1 MKRIWMSALLL
12 LTALFAACAQ
22 AETVYDRGTM
32 YGVMTVY
39 EQPDSLS
46 DVRMVYFSG
55 TPVEVLESVEDGA
68 GQVFVH
74 VCVANQLEGYVL
86 TRDSGENEVVL
97 FSEGA
102 ADGPKGILPMLVA
115 NPGGR
120 GIVNLRDRP
129 SRSGRVLAEI
139 PNGTTVEVMGVKE
152 DDTHVLASW
161 AHVRAG
167 GQTGFMQLDLLTVP
181 NTEAYWQAMAGT
193 YMVLPMRSCS
203 LNDVRPFDPPEITAE
218 ALAQELTE
226 PKSREQV
233 RQFFASLGME
243 ITEEEAYYLETG
255 EPFLTAP
262 SKPEIQQI
270 DADLSEG
277 KALALVKTQLY
288 SFLLETRADGKTV
301 LLDMLTEFDAM
312 RTERIG
318 RTTWLVGRMGGP
330 MDGGRGEYGCW
341 YNLETRG
348 ADIIY
353 AEYTSES
360 YLGGSLCTGTW
371 ASEDCLIYALTE
383 KTQTEKTQTE
393 GESVAVTS
401 QITIEGIR
409 GVYTAGDIRRES
421 VFEKTLRRE
430 YVYDASRGRLV
441 IAGAQ

>member
-12 LTALFAACAQ
+12 LTALFATRAQ

-32 YGVMTVY
+32 YGVMAVY

-68 GQVFVH
+68 GQVFTH

-129 SRSGRVLAEI
+129 SRRGRVLAEI

-181 NTEAYWQAMAGT
+181 NTEAYWLAMVGT

-233 RQFFASLGME
+233 RRFFASLGME

-330 MDGGRGEYGCW
+330 LDGGRGEYGCW

-348 ADIIY
+348 ADILY

-383 KTQTEKTQTE
+383 KTQTE

-409 GVYTAGDIRRES
+409 GVYTAEDIRRES
-421 VFEKTLRRE
+421 VFEKTLCRE
-430 YVYDASRGRLV
+430 YVYDASRGCLV

>member
-12 LTALFAACAQ
+12 LTALFATRAQ

-46 DVRMVYFSG
+46 DIRMVYFSG

-68 GQVFVH
+68 GRVFTH

-129 SRSGRVLAEI
+129 SRRGRVLAEI

-383 KTQTEKTQTE
+383 KTQTE

>member
-12 LTALFAACAQ
+12 LTALFAARAQ

-68 GQVFVH
+68 GQVFTH

-129 SRSGRVLAEI
+129 SRRGRVLAEI

-181 NTEAYWQAMAGT
+181 NTEAYWLAMVGT

-226 PKSREQV
+226 PKSRKQV
-233 RQFFASLGME
+233 RRFFASLGME
-243 ITEEEAYYLETG
+243 ITEEEAYYLEKG

-270 DADLSEG
+270 DADLNEG

-330 MDGGRGEYGCW
+330 LDGGRGEYGCW

-348 ADIIY
+348 ADILY

-383 KTQTEKTQTE
+383 KTQTE

-409 GVYTAGDIRRES
+409 GVYTAEDIRRES
-421 VFEKTLRRE
+421 VFEKTLCRE
-430 YVYDASRGRLV
+430 YVYDASRGCLV

>member
-129 SRSGRVLAEI
+129 SRRGRVLAEI

-167 GQTGFMQLDLLTVP
+167 GQTGFMQLGLLTVP
-181 NTEAYWQAMAGT
+181 NTEAYWLAMVGT

-383 KTQTEKTQTE
+383 KTQTE

-409 GVYTAGDIRRES
+409 GIYTAKDIRRES
-421 VFEKTLRRE
+421 LFEKTLRRE

>member
-12 LTALFAACAQ
+12 LTALFAARAQ

-46 DVRMVYFSG
+46 DIRMVYFSG

-68 GQVFVH
+68 GRVFTH

-129 SRSGRVLAEI
+129 SRRGRVLAEI

-181 NTEAYWQAMAGT
+181 NTEAYWLAMVGT

-233 RQFFASLGME
+233 RRFFASLGME
-243 ITEEEAYYLETG
+243 ITEEEAHYLETG

-270 DADLSEG
+270 DADLNEG

-330 MDGGRGEYGCW
+330 LDGGRGEYGCW

-348 ADIIY
+348 ADILY

-383 KTQTEKTQTE
+383 KTQTE

-409 GVYTAGDIRRES
+409 GVYTAEDIRRES
-421 VFEKTLRRE
+421 VFEKTLCRE
-430 YVYDASRGRLV
+430 YVYDASRGCLV

>member
-12 LTALFAACAQ
+12 LTALFAARAQ

-68 GQVFVH
+68 GQAFTH

-129 SRSGRVLAEI
+129 SRRGRVLAEI

-181 NTEAYWQAMAGT
+181 NTEAYWLAMVGT

-233 RQFFASLGME
+233 RRFFASLGME

-330 MDGGRGEYGCW
+330 LDGGRGEYGCW

-348 ADIIY
+348 ADILY

-383 KTQTEKTQTE
+383 ETQTE

-409 GVYTAGDIRRES
+409 GVYTAEDIRRES
-421 VFEKTLRRE
+421 VFEKTLCRE

>member
-12 LTALFAACAQ
+12 LTALFAARAQ

-46 DVRMVYFSG
+46 DIRMVYFSG

-68 GQVFVH
+68 GRVFTH

-129 SRSGRVLAEI
+129 SRRGRVLAEI

-181 NTEAYWQAMAGT
+181 NTEAYWLAMVGT

-226 PKSREQV
+226 PKSKEQV
-233 RQFFASLGME
+233 RRFFASLGME

-312 RTERIG
+312 HTERIG

-330 MDGGRGEYGCW
+330 LDGGRGEYGCW

-348 ADIIY
+348 ADILY

-383 KTQTEKTQTE
+383 KTQTE

-409 GVYTAGDIRRES
+409 GVYTAEDIRRES
-421 VFEKTLRRE
+421 VFEKTLCRE
-430 YVYDASRGRLV
+430 YVYDASRGCLV
-441 IAGAQ
+441 IASAQ

>member
-12 LTALFAACAQ
+12 LTALFAARAQ

-68 GQVFVH
+68 SQVFTH

-115 NPGGR
+115 NSGGR
-120 GIVNLRDRP
+120 GIVNLRDWP

-181 NTEAYWQAMAGT
+181 NTEAYWLAMVGT

-233 RQFFASLGME
+233 RRFFTSLGME

-270 DADLSEG
+270 DADLSES

-330 MDGGRGEYGCW
+330 LDGGRGEYGCW

-348 ADIIY
+348 ADILY

-383 KTQTEKTQTE
+383 KTQTE

-409 GVYTAGDIRRES
+409 GVYTAEDIRRES
-421 VFEKTLRRE
+421 VFEKTLCRE

>member
-12 LTALFAACAQ
+12 LTALFATRAQ

-68 GQVFVH
+68 GQVFTH

-129 SRSGRVLAEI
+129 SRRGRVLAEI

-181 NTEAYWQAMAGT
+181 NTEAYWLAMVGT

-233 RQFFASLGME
+233 RRFFASLGME

-277 KALALVKTQLY
+277 KVLALVKTQLY

-330 MDGGRGEYGCW
+330 LDGGRGEYGCW

-348 ADIIY
+348 ADILY

-383 KTQTEKTQTE
+383 KTQTE

-409 GVYTAGDIRRES
+409 GVYTAEDIRRES
-421 VFEKTLRRE
+421 VFEKTLCRE
-430 YVYDASRGRLV
+430 YVYDASRGCLV

>member
-1 MKRIWMSALLL
+1 MKRTVFL
-12 LTALFAACAQ
+12 LTLVLCAFTACAR
-22 AETVYDRGTM
+22 AETVYDRGEL
-32 YGVMTVY
+32 YGVMSVY
-39 EQPDSLS
+39 AKPDLLS
-46 DVRMVYFSG
+46 EHLMTYFSG
-55 TPVEVLESVEDGA
+55 TPVDVMENVA
-68 GQVFVH
+68 GQEDEIYAH
-74 VCVANQLEGYVL
+74 VRVAGQIEGYAQIW
-86 TRDSGENEVVL
+86 DGHGNETVL
-97 FSEGA
+97 FSEEA
-102 ADGPKGILPMLVA
+102 AEVPCGILPMLVA

-152 DDTHVLASW
+152 DDMHVLASW

-181 NTEAYWQAMAGT
+181 NTEAYWLAMVGT

-218 ALAQELTE
+218 ALAQALAE

-243 ITEEEAYYLETG
+243 ITEDEAYYLETG

-262 SKPEIQQI
+262 SKPEIQTI
-270 DADLSEG
+270 DADLSDG
-277 KALALVKTQLY
+277 KALALVKTRRY

-301 LLDMLTEFDAM
+301 LLDMLTEFDAL

-318 RTTWLVGRMGGP
+318 RTTWLVGRMSGP
-330 MDGGRGEYGCW
+330 LDGGRGEYGCW

-348 ADIIY
+348 ADILY
-353 AEYTSES
+353 AEFTVES
-360 YLGGSLCTGTW
+360 YMGGSLCTGTW
-371 ASEDCLIYALTE
+371 ASEDCLIYRLTE
-383 KTQTEKTQTE
+383 ETQTE

-409 GVYTAGDIRRES
+409 GLYTAKDIQRES
-421 VFEKTLRRE
+421 VFEKTLRRD

>member
-12 LTALFAACAQ
+12 LTALFAARAQ

-68 GQVFVH
+68 GQVFTH

-129 SRSGRVLAEI
+129 SRRGRVLAEI

-181 NTEAYWQAMAGT
+181 NTEAYWLAMVGT

-226 PKSREQV
+226 PKSRKQV
-233 RQFFASLGME
+233 RRFFASLGME

-330 MDGGRGEYGCW
+330 LDGGRGEYGCW

-348 ADIIY
+348 ADILY

-383 KTQTEKTQTE
+383 KTQTE

-409 GVYTAGDIRRES
+409 GVYMAEDIRRES
-421 VFEKTLRRE
+421 VFEKTLCRE
-430 YVYDASRGRLV
+430 YVYDASRGCLV

>member
-115 NPGGR
+115 NSGGR
-120 GIVNLRDRP
+120 GIVNLRDWP

-181 NTEAYWQAMAGT
+181 NTEAYWMAMVGT

-233 RQFFASLGME
+233 RRFFASLGME

-330 MDGGRGEYGCW
+330 LDGGRGEYGCW

-348 ADIIY
+348 ADILY

-383 KTQTEKTQTE
+383 KTQTE
-393 GESVAVTS
+393 GESVAITS

-409 GVYTAGDIRRES
+409 GVYTAEDIRRES
-421 VFEKTLRRE
+421 VFEKTFCRE
-430 YVYDASRGRLV
+430 YAYDASRGCLV

>member
-12 LTALFAACAQ
+12 LTALFAARAQ

-68 GQVFVH
+68 GQVFTH

-129 SRSGRVLAEI
+129 SRRGRVLAEI

-181 NTEAYWQAMAGT
+181 NTEAYWLAMVGT

-218 ALAQELTE
+218 ALAQALIE
-226 PKSREQV
+226 PKSWEQV

-243 ITEEEAYYLETG
+243 ITEDEAYYLETG
-255 EPFLTAP
+255 EPFLTD
-262 SKPEIQQI
+262 SGKPEIQTI
-270 DADLSEG
+270 DADLSDG
-277 KALALVKTQLY
+277 KALALVKTPLY

-301 LLDMLTEFDAM
+301 LLDMLTEFDAL

-330 MDGGRGEYGCW
+330 LDGGRGEYGCW

-348 ADIIY
+348 ADILY
-353 AEYTSES
+353 AEFTVES
-360 YLGGSLCTGTW
+360 YMGGSLCTGTW

-383 KTQTEKTQTE
+383 ETQTE

-409 GVYTAGDIRRES
+409 GVYTAEDIRRES
-421 VFEKTLRRE
+421 VFEKTLCRE
-430 YVYDASRGRLV
+430 YVYDASRGCLV

>member
-1 MKRIWMSALLL
+1 MKRTVFL
-12 LTALFAACAQ
+12 LTLVLCAFTACAR
-22 AETVYDRGTM
+22 AETVYDRGEL
-32 YGVMTVY
+32 YGVMSVY
-39 EQPDSLS
+39 AKPDLLS
-46 DVRMVYFSG
+46 EHLMTYFSG
-55 TPVEVLESVEDGA
+55 TPVDVMENVA
-68 GQVFVH
+68 GQEDEIYAH
-74 VCVANQLEGYVL
+74 VRVAGQIEGYAQIW
-86 TRDSGENEVVL
+86 DGHGNETVL
-97 FSEGA
+97 FSEEA
-102 ADGPKGILPMLVA
+102 AEVPCGILPMLVA

-152 DDTHVLASW
+152 DDMHVLASW

-181 NTEAYWQAMAGT
+181 NTEAYWLAMVGT

-218 ALAQELTE
+218 ALAQALAE

-243 ITEEEAYYLETG
+243 ITEDEAYYLETG

-262 SKPEIQQI
+262 SKPEIQTI
-270 DADLSEG
+270 DADLSDG
-277 KALALVKTQLY
+277 KALALVKTRRY

-301 LLDMLTEFDAM
+301 LLDMLTEFDAL

-318 RTTWLVGRMGGP
+318 RTTWLVGRMSGP
-330 MDGGRGEYGCW
+330 LDGGRGEYGCW

-348 ADIIY
+348 ADILY

-383 KTQTEKTQTE
+383 KTQTE

-409 GVYTAGDIRRES
+409 GLYTAKDIQRES

>member
-12 LTALFAACAQ
+12 LTALFAARAQ

-68 GQVFVH
+68 GQAFTH

-129 SRSGRVLAEI
+129 SRRGRVLAEI

-181 NTEAYWQAMAGT
+181 NTEAYWLAMAGT

-218 ALAQELTE
+218 ALAQALAG
-226 PKSREQV
+226 PKSWEQV

-243 ITEEEAYYLETG
+243 ITEDEAYYLETG

-262 SKPEIQQI
+262 SKPEIQTI
-270 DADLSEG
+270 DADLGDG
-277 KALALVKTQLY
+277 KALALVKTHLY

-301 LLDMLTEFDAM
+301 LLDMLTEFDAL

-330 MDGGRGEYGCW
+330 LDGGRGEYGCW

-348 ADIIY
+348 ADILY
-353 AEYTSES
+353 AEFTVES
-360 YLGGSLCTGTW
+360 YMGGSLCTGTW

-383 KTQTEKTQTE
+383 ETQTE

-409 GVYTAGDIRRES
+409 GVYTAEDIRRES
-421 VFEKTLRRE
+421 VFEKTLCRE
-430 YVYDASRGRLV
+430 YVYDASRGCLV

>member
-12 LTALFAACAQ
+12 LTALFAARAQ

-68 GQVFVH
+68 GQVFTH

-129 SRSGRVLAEI
+129 SRRGRVLAEI

-181 NTEAYWQAMAGT
+181 NTEAYWLAMVGT

-233 RQFFASLGME
+233 RRFFASLGME
-243 ITEEEAYYLETG
+243 ITEDEAYYLETG
-255 EPFLTAP
+255 EPFVTAP
-262 SKPEIQQI
+262 SKPEIQTI
-270 DADLSEG
+270 DADLSDG

-330 MDGGRGEYGCW
+330 LDGGRGEYGCW

-348 ADIIY
+348 ADILY

-383 KTQTEKTQTE
+383 KTQTE

-409 GVYTAGDIRRES
+409 GVYTAEDIRRES
-421 VFEKTLRRE
+421 VFEKTLCRE
-430 YVYDASRGRLV
+430 YVYDASRGCLV

>member
-12 LTALFAACAQ
+12 LTALFAARAQ
-22 AETVYDRGTM
+22 AETVYVRGTM

-68 GQVFVH
+68 GQVFTH

-129 SRSGRVLAEI
+129 SRRGRVLAEI

-181 NTEAYWQAMAGT
+181 NTEAYWLAMVGT

-226 PKSREQV
+226 PKSRKQV
-233 RQFFASLGME
+233 RRFFASLGME

-330 MDGGRGEYGCW
+330 LDGGRGEYGCW

-348 ADIIY
+348 ADILY

-383 KTQTEKTQTE
+383 KTQTE

-409 GVYTAGDIRRES
+409 GVYTAEDIRRES
-421 VFEKTLRRE
+421 VFEKTLCRE
-430 YVYDASRGRLV
+430 YVYDASRGCLV

>member
-12 LTALFAACAQ
+12 LTALFAARAQ

-68 GQVFVH
+68 GQVFTH

-97 FSEGA
+97 FSERA

-129 SRSGRVLAEI
+129 SRRGRVLAEI

-181 NTEAYWQAMAGT
+181 NTEAYWLAMVGT

-233 RQFFASLGME
+233 RRFFASLGME

-270 DADLSEG
+270 DADLNEG

-330 MDGGRGEYGCW
+330 LDGGRGEYGCW

-348 ADIIY
+348 ADILY

-383 KTQTEKTQTE
+383 KTQTE

-409 GVYTAGDIRRES
+409 GVYMAEDIRRES
-421 VFEKTLRRE
+421 VFEKTLCRE
-430 YVYDASRGRLV
+430 YVYDASRGCLV

>member
-12 LTALFAACAQ
+12 LTALFATRAQ

-68 GQVFVH
+68 GQVFTH

-129 SRSGRVLAEI
+129 SRRGRVLAEI

-167 GQTGFMQLDLLTVP
+167 GQTGFLQLDLLTVP
-181 NTEAYWQAMAGT
+181 NTEAYWLAMVGT

-233 RQFFASLGME
+233 RRFFASLGME

-330 MDGGRGEYGCW
+330 LDGGRGEYGCW

-348 ADIIY
+348 ADILY

-383 KTQTEKTQTE
+383 KTQTE

-409 GVYTAGDIRRES
+409 GVYTAEDIRRES
-421 VFEKTLRRE
+421 VFEKTLCRE
-430 YVYDASRGRLV
+430 YVYDASRGCLV

>member
-12 LTALFAACAQ
+12 LTALFAARAQ

-39 EQPDSLS
+39 EQLDSLS

-68 GQVFVH
+68 GQVFTH

-129 SRSGRVLAEI
+129 SRRGRVLAEI

-181 NTEAYWQAMAGT
+181 NTEAYWLAMVGT

-233 RQFFASLGME
+233 RRFFASLGME

-330 MDGGRGEYGCW
+330 LDGGRGEYGCW

-348 ADIIY
+348 ADILY

-383 KTQTEKTQTE
+383 KTQTE

-409 GVYTAGDIRRES
+409 GVYTAEDIRRES
-421 VFEKTLRRE
+421 VFEKTLCRE
-430 YVYDASRGRLV
+430 YVYDASRGCLV

>member
-12 LTALFAACAQ
+12 LTALFATRAQ

-68 GQVFVH
+68 GQVFTH
-74 VCVANQLEGYVL
+74 VCVENQLEGYVL

-129 SRSGRVLAEI
+129 SRRGRVLAEI

-181 NTEAYWQAMAGT
+181 NTEAYWLAMVGT

-233 RQFFASLGME
+233 RRFFASLGME

-330 MDGGRGEYGCW
+330 LDGGRGEYGCW

-348 ADIIY
+348 ADILY

-383 KTQTEKTQTE
+383 KTQTE

-409 GVYTAGDIRRES
+409 GVYTAEDIRRES
-421 VFEKTLRRE
+421 VFEKTLCRE
-430 YVYDASRGRLV
+430 YVYDASRDRLV

>member
-12 LTALFAACAQ
+12 LTALFAARAQ

-68 GQVFVH
+68 GQVFTH

-181 NTEAYWQAMAGT
+181 NTEAYWLAMVGT

-243 ITEEEAYYLETG
+243 ITEEEARHLQTG
-255 EPFLTAP
+255 EPFLAML
-262 SKPEIQQI
+262 SKPEIQKI
-270 DADLSEG
+270 DADLSDG

-330 MDGGRGEYGCW
+330 LDGGRGEYGCW

-348 ADIIY
+348 ADILY

-383 KTQTEKTQTE
+383 KTQTE

-409 GVYTAGDIRRES
+409 GLYTAKDIQRES

>member
-12 LTALFAACAQ
+12 LTALFAARAQ

-68 GQVFVH
+68 GQAFTH

-97 FSEGA
+97 FSKGA

-129 SRSGRVLAEI
+129 SRRGRVLAEI

-181 NTEAYWQAMAGT
+181 NTEAYWLAMVGT

-233 RQFFASLGME
+233 RRFFASLGME

-330 MDGGRGEYGCW
+330 LDGGRGEYGCW

-348 ADIIY
+348 ADILY

-383 KTQTEKTQTE
+383 KTQTE

-409 GVYTAGDIRRES
+409 GVYTAEDIRRES
-421 VFEKTLRRE
+421 VFEKTLCRE
-430 YVYDASRGRLV
+430 YVYDASRGCLV

>member
-348 ADIIY
+348 ADILY

-383 KTQTEKTQTE
+383 KTQTE

-409 GVYTAGDIRRES
+409 GIYTAKDIRRES
-421 VFEKTLRRE
+421 LFEKTLRRE

>member
-12 LTALFAACAQ
+12 LTALFAARAQ

-68 GQVFVH
+68 GQVFTH

-86 TRDSGENEVVL
+86 TRDSVENEVVL

-129 SRSGRVLAEI
+129 SRRGRVLAEI

-181 NTEAYWQAMAGT
+181 NTEAYWLAMVGT

-226 PKSREQV
+226 PKSRKQV
-233 RQFFASLGME
+233 RRFFASLGME

-330 MDGGRGEYGCW
+330 LDGGRGEYGCW

-348 ADIIY
+348 ADILY

-383 KTQTEKTQTE
+383 KTQTE

-409 GVYTAGDIRRES
+409 GVYTAEDIRRES
-421 VFEKTLRRE
+421 VFEKTLCRE
-430 YVYDASRGRLV
+430 YVYDASRGCLG

>member
-12 LTALFAACAQ
+12 LTALFATRAQ

-68 GQVFVH
+68 GQVFTH

-129 SRSGRVLAEI
+129 SRRGRVLAEI

-181 NTEAYWQAMAGT
+181 NTEAYWLAMVGT

-233 RQFFASLGME
+233 RRFFASLGME

-262 SKPEIQQI
+262 SKPEIQTI
-270 DADLSEG
+270 DADLSDG
-277 KALALVKTQLY
+277 KALALVKTSLY

-330 MDGGRGEYGCW
+330 LDGGRGEYGCW

-348 ADIIY
+348 ADILY

-383 KTQTEKTQTE
+383 ETQTE

-409 GVYTAGDIRRES
+409 GLYTAKDIQRES

-430 YVYDASRGRLV
+430 YVYDASRGCLV

>member
-12 LTALFAACAQ
+12 LTALFAARAQ

-46 DVRMVYFSG
+46 DIRMVYFSG

-68 GQVFVH
+68 GRVFTH

-129 SRSGRVLAEI
+129 SRRGRVLAEI

-181 NTEAYWQAMAGT
+181 NTEAYWLAMVGT

-233 RQFFASLGME
+233 RRFFASLGME

-270 DADLSEG
+270 DADLNEG

-330 MDGGRGEYGCW
+330 LDGGRGEYGCW

-348 ADIIY
+348 ADILY

-383 KTQTEKTQTE
+383 KTQTE

-409 GVYTAGDIRRES
+409 GVYTAEDIRRES
-421 VFEKTLRRE
+421 VFEKTLCRE

>member
-12 LTALFAACAQ
+12 LTALFAARAQ

-218 ALAQELTE
+218 ALAQALTE

-348 ADIIY
+348 ADILY

-371 ASEDCLIYALTE
+371 ASEDCLIYAL
-383 KTQTEKTQTE
+383 TEKTQTE

>member
-12 LTALFAACAQ
+12 LTALFAARAQ

-68 GQVFVH
+68 GQVFTH

-129 SRSGRVLAEI
+129 SRRGRVLAEI

-181 NTEAYWQAMAGT
+181 NTEAYWLAMVGT

-233 RQFFASLGME
+233 RRFFASLGME

-330 MDGGRGEYGCW
+330 LDGGRGEYGCW

-348 ADIIY
+348 ADILY

-383 KTQTEKTQTE
+383 KTQTE
-393 GESVAVTS
+393 GECVAVTS

-409 GVYTAGDIRRES
+409 GVYTAEDIRRES
-421 VFEKTLRRE
+421 VFEKTLCRE
-430 YVYDASRGRLV
+430 YVYDASRGCLV

>member
-12 LTALFAACAQ
+12 LTALFAARAQ

-68 GQVFVH
+68 GQAFTH

-129 SRSGRVLAEI
+129 SRRGRVLAEI

-181 NTEAYWQAMAGT
+181 NTEAYWLAMVGT

-233 RQFFASLGME
+233 RRFFASLGME

-330 MDGGRGEYGCW
+330 LDGGRGEYGCW

-348 ADIIY
+348 ADILY

-383 KTQTEKTQTE
+383 KTQTE

-409 GVYTAGDIRRES
+409 GVYTAEDIRRES
-421 VFEKTLRRE
+421 VFEKTLWLE
-430 YVYDASRGRLV
+430 YVYDASRGCLV
-441 IAGAQ
+441 IAGAP

>member
-12 LTALFAACAQ
+12 LTALFAARAQ

-46 DVRMVYFSG
+46 DIRMVYFSG

-68 GQVFVH
+68 GRVFTH

-129 SRSGRVLAEI
+129 SRRGRVLAEI

-181 NTEAYWQAMAGT
+181 NTEAYWLAMVGT

-233 RQFFASLGME
+233 RRFFASLGME

-270 DADLSEG
+270 DADLNEG

-288 SFLLETRADGKTV
+288 SFLLETHADGKTV

-330 MDGGRGEYGCW
+330 LDGGRGEYGCW

-348 ADIIY
+348 ADILY

-383 KTQTEKTQTE
+383 KTQTE

-409 GVYTAGDIRRES
+409 GVYTAEDIRRES
-421 VFEKTLRRE
+421 VFEKTLCRE
-430 YVYDASRGRLV
+430 YVYDASRGCLV

>member
-120 GIVNLRDRP
+120 RIVNLRDRP

-203 LNDVRPFDPPEITAE
+203 LNDVRPFDPPEFTAE

-383 KTQTEKTQTE
+383 KTQTE

-409 GVYTAGDIRRES
+409 GIYTAKDIRRES
-421 VFEKTLRRE
+421 LFEKTLRRE

>member
-12 LTALFAACAQ
+12 LTALFAARAQ

-68 GQVFVH
+68 GQVFTH

-129 SRSGRVLAEI
+129 SRRGRVLAEI

-181 NTEAYWQAMAGT
+181 NTEAYWLAMAGT

-233 RQFFASLGME
+233 RRFFASLGME

-270 DADLSEG
+270 DADLNEG

-330 MDGGRGEYGCW
+330 LDGGRGEYGCW

-348 ADIIY
+348 ADILY

-371 ASEDCLIYALTE
+371 ASEDCLIYELTE
-383 KTQTEKTQTE
+383 KTHTE

-409 GVYTAGDIRRES
+409 GVYMAEDIRRES
-421 VFEKTLRRE
+421 VFEKTLCRE
-430 YVYDASRGRLV
+430 YVYDASRGCLV

>member
-12 LTALFAACAQ
+12 LTALFATRAQ

-68 GQVFVH
+68 GQVFTH

-129 SRSGRVLAEI
+129 SRRGRVLAEI

-181 NTEAYWQAMAGT
+181 NTEAYWLAMVGT

-233 RQFFASLGME
+233 RRFFASLGME

-330 MDGGRGEYGCW
+330 LDGGRGEYGCW

-348 ADIIY
+348 ADILY

-383 KTQTEKTQTE
+383 KTQTE
-393 GESVAVTS
+393 GESVAVAS

-409 GVYTAGDIRRES
+409 GVYTAEDIRRES
-421 VFEKTLRRE
+421 VFEKTLCRE
-430 YVYDASRGRLV
+430 YVYDASRGCLV

>member
-181 NTEAYWQAMAGT
+181 NTEAYWLAMVGT

-226 PKSREQV
+226 PKSRKQV
-233 RQFFASLGME
+233 RRFFASLGME

-301 LLDMLTEFDAM
+301 LLDMLTEFDAL

-330 MDGGRGEYGCW
+330 LDGGRGDYGCW

-348 ADIIY
+348 ADILY
-353 AEYTSES
+353 AEFTVES
-360 YLGGSLCTGTW
+360 YMGGSLCTGTW

-383 KTQTEKTQTE
+383 ETQTE

-409 GVYTAGDIRRES
+409 GLYTAKDIQRES

-430 YVYDASRGRLV
+430 YVYDASRGCLV

>member
-12 LTALFAACAQ
+12 LTALFAARAQ

-46 DVRMVYFSG
+46 DIRMVYFSG

-68 GQVFVH
+68 GQAFTH

-129 SRSGRVLAEI
+129 SRRGRVLAEI

-181 NTEAYWQAMAGT
+181 NTEAYWLAMVGT

-233 RQFFASLGME
+233 RRFFASLGME

-330 MDGGRGEYGCW
+330 LDGGRGEYGCW

-348 ADIIY
+348 ADILY

-383 KTQTEKTQTE
+383 KTQTE

-409 GVYTAGDIRRES
+409 GVYTAEDIRRES
-421 VFEKTLRRE
+421 VFEKTLCRE
-430 YVYDASRGRLV
+430 YVYDASRGCLV

>member
-12 LTALFAACAQ
+12 LTALFAARAQ

-68 GQVFVH
+68 GQAFTH

-129 SRSGRVLAEI
+129 SRRGRVLAEI

-181 NTEAYWQAMAGT
+181 NTEAYWLAMVGT

-226 PKSREQV
+226 TKSREQV
-233 RQFFASLGME
+233 RRFFASLGME

-330 MDGGRGEYGCW
+330 LDGGRGEYGCW

-348 ADIIY
+348 ADILY

-383 KTQTEKTQTE
+383 KTQTE

-409 GVYTAGDIRRES
+409 GVYTAEDIRRES
-421 VFEKTLRRE
+421 VFEKTLCRE
-430 YVYDASRGRLV
+430 YVYDASRGCLV

>member
-12 LTALFAACAQ
+12 LTALFAARAQ

-68 GQVFVH
+68 GQVFTH

-129 SRSGRVLAEI
+129 SRRGRVLAEI

-167 GQTGFMQLDLLTVP
+167 GQTGFMQLDLLTVS
-181 NTEAYWQAMAGT
+181 NTEAYWLAMVGT

-233 RQFFASLGME
+233 RRFFASLGME

-330 MDGGRGEYGCW
+330 LDGGRGEYGCW

-348 ADIIY
+348 ADILY

-383 KTQTEKTQTE
+383 KTQTE

-409 GVYTAGDIRRES
+409 GVYTAEDIRRES
-421 VFEKTLRRE
+421 VFEKTLCRE
-430 YVYDASRGRLV
+430 YVYDASRGCLV